1 LNFYGRETIRLPAF
15 FIWRAKLK
23 IKPAFSEFAQMAQ
36 AGNLIPVYQEF
47 LADTETPVSAY
58 LKLKDNSYS
67 YLLES
72 AEGGTHWGRY
82 SFIGC
87 KPYLRAISHDSCME
101 ICEGHE
107 NKVFKNIRNPLDVMR
122 DLCARFKPVSVK
134 DLPPFQGGFVG
145 FFNYDLVRKWEHFA
159 DKQNASGS
167 CFHRLPSFD
176 YLRSFHPYDKS
187 GGLRPS

>member
-122 DLCARFKPVSVK
+122 DLC
-134 DLPPFQGGFVG
+134 D
-145 FFNYDLVRKWEHFA
+145 FA